1 MNRYKVSV
9 IHLGYIE
16 VDAPDEEKAREK
28 ALHTPIDLI
37 HWLSEKEG
45 LPGPFL
51 ITFVENTT
59 SPGG

>member
-9 IHLGYIE
+9 IRLGYIE
-16 VDAPDEEKAREK
+16 VDASDEEEAKK
-28 ALHTPIDLI
+28 TALHTPMDLI

-51 ITFVENTT
+51 ITFVENKT
-59 SPGG
+59 SPDR